1 MLLVLQYTTARYY
14 PNYLQNFAHRFFQAL
29 FTSRVFSPTRGLG
42 IRGDLVKP
50 LLSPNPRISPDF
62 PSFPNSLGYFEF
74 LGWEGMEGGRERTEA
89 SDKKR
94 NFTSTLIANQV
105 KI

>member
-1 MLLVLQYTTARYY
+1 LDIL
-14 PNYLQNFAHRFFQAL
+14 QAL

>member
-1 MLLVLQYTTARYY
+1 MTQILK
-14 PNYLQNFAHRFFQAL
+14 AL

-50 LLSPNPRISPDF
+50 LLSLNPRISPDF

-74 LGWEGMEGGRERTEA
+74 LGWEGMEGDGRELRPVI
-89 SDKKR
+89 KR
-94 NFTSTLIANQV
+94 ETLPLH
-105 KI
+105 